1 MTAPRATTKKL
12 DALLAGAG
20 DDDRIRGALRYCG
33 TSTGRWTGERFQPQN
48 LKRITIEDLDSA
60 IAAVATGDYA
70 HVKALYPQPLSVVG
84 ECIRPT
90 IDAAPDHELIGGDF
104 GAVESRVLAWI
115 AGEKWKIDAYHKY
128 DTTKAPSDEPY
139 IQTAAKVLRVNSPVT
154 ITKAQRKIGKTC
166 DLAFG
171 YMGGLGRGGLLNQ
184 TSTATRKSRNSR
196 TSGAAAHPK
205 IRHFWN
211 EIDQA
216 AVRAVRDRGE
226 IVRCG
231 PVTLNF
237 SGAFLWIRLPSG
249 RDLAYPYPRIIKDD
263 RGAHRVLFGDNAEGQ
278 FKDCRNGRGAY
289 GGVWTENIVSGIA
302 RDLLV
307 AAMFRVEAAG
317 YHVVLHVH
325 DELVCEVPIGF
336 GSEEEFVELMTRKPA
351 WAEGLPIAASAWR
364 GPRYVK

>member
-1 MTAPRATTKKL
+1 MTSR
-12 DALLAGAG
+12 LA
-20 DDDRIRGALRYCG
+20 I
-33 TSTGRWTGERFQPQN
+33 W
-48 LKRITIEDLDSA
+48 
-60 IAAVATGDYA
+60 AA
-70 HVKALYPQPLSVVG
+70 
-84 ECIRPT
+84 
-90 IDAAPDHELIGGDF
+90 
-104 GAVESRVLAWI
+104 
-115 AGEKWKIDAYHKY
+115 
-128 DTTKAPSDEPY
+128 
-139 IQTAAKVLRVNSPVT
+139 
-154 ITKAQRKIGKTC
+154 
-166 DLAFG
+166 
-171 YMGGLGRGGLLNQ
+171 LGRGGLLSR

-205 IRHFWN
+205 VRHFWN

-216 AVRAVRDRGE
+216 AVRAVRDRGA

-249 RDLAYPYPRIIKDD
+249 RDLAYPYPRIINDD

-278 FKDCRNGRGAY
+278 FKDCRNGHGAY

-317 YHVVLHVH
+317 YPIVLHVH

-336 GSEEEFVELMTRKPA
+336 GSDGGIHRSDDAQAGLGRGA
-351 WAEGLPIAASAWR
+351 ADRGQCLARAAIRASEGDADERCQTSRASDRPDNACRRPVGAADRARAMVRMAVDAGNGRQMAAMSRHGNGAGSCR
-364 GPRYVK
+364 QR